1 MAFRHKYLT
10 IWAVQFHPE
19 SSQTVFGIEIIR
31 NFVNQVAKTKLL
43 QT

>member
-1 MAFRHKYLT
+1 MAFRHQNLP

-19 SSQTVFGIEIIR
+19 SSQTVFGIEIIK
-31 NFVNQVAKTKLL
+31 NFINQISKTKLL